1 MSIDVFAPAYDSAA
15 AALLGANHACAT
27 TYVGLTS
34 CLNNSG
40 SMAGNDA
47 TSTDFAAAYDDAA
60 QATMDALVDLV
71 DATGNLSVLTATSI
85 ENHRRAN
92 AAAVYTAPPLLLEN
106 CQIPAG
112 AGEVDVEPYDVPGSE
127 GGDGGDLPAL
137 LDLVVDH
144 VQGVF
149 WPSADVA
156 TLRVTA
162 QGWRYAVGGLDGVAA
177 TCQTAIEHLAG
188 QSSPEIPLAIGA
200 IRELITSATELADS
214 CHSLAAACDEF
225 ADEVEHH
232 RDLIKDILRA
242 LAVEAGFTAGAGFA
256 LSMVTLGGSAAGAS
270 AFAAIRAAKCGA
282 RIIAVLSKL
291 RTAVRVGAASR
302 LATVGARVRK
312 VSPVLKRLANR
323 AGRGGKRPSR
333 LPKPRRGNPVP
344 RGAKPGWTSRA
355 ADNGKGTVWQK
366 PGATGN
372 ADSLR
377 KMQPTSRYPHGYVR
391 FYNQHGQPI
400 GLNGRPGTQP
410 ETHIPLRP
418 DGTYDMPE
426 GW

>member
-1 MSIDVFAPAYDSAA
+1 MSIDVFAPSYDSAA
-15 AALLGANHACAT
+15 AALLGANHDGAS

-85 ENHRRAN
+85 ENHRRAD

-144 VQGVF
+144 VQGVC

-162 QGWRYAVGGLDGVAA
+162 QGWRYAAGGLDGVSAA
-177 TCQTAIEHLAG
+177 CQSAIDHLDG
-188 QSSPEIPLAIGA
+188 QRAPEIPLAIAA
-200 IRELITSATELADS
+200 IRDLEASATELAD
-214 CHSLAAACDEF
+214 ACDALAGACDDY

-232 RDLIKDILRA
+232 RDLIKEVLTS
-242 LAVEAGFTAGAGFA
+242 LAVEAGVTAGAGIA
-256 LSMVTLGGSAAGAS
+256 LSIVTLGGSAAGAS
-270 AFAAIRAAKCGA
+270 ALVATRAAACGA

-291 RTAVRVGAASR
+291 RTAVRLGAVAR
-302 LATVGARVRK
+302 LSTVGARVSK
-312 VSPVLKRLANR
+312 VAPVLKRLANR
-323 AGRGGKRPSR
+323 TGRGGRRPPR
-333 LPKPRRGNPVP
+333 FPKPRRSLDDLPSLRGASPREIHKLIPDDWTALPLKRGRGTRYLNPHKRGESIMVEAGTPGARDPLHGGPYVKISRNGEVKRIPLEGNPVL
-344 RGAKPGWTSRA
+344 K
-355 ADNGKGTVWQK
+355 
-366 PGATGN
+366 
-372 ADSLR
+372 
-377 KMQPTSRYPHGYVR
+377 
-391 FYNQHGQPI
+391 
-400 GLNGRPGTQP
+400 
-410 ETHIPLRP
+410 
-418 DGTYDMPE
+418 
-426 GW
+426 